1 MDCVNRLQLHWK
13 IHSPMHQTP
22 AVVAIDGP
30 AGAGKSTISRRVAA
44 QLGYTY
50 IDTGAMY
57 RCVALAALTRNIE
70 DIATLAREVRI
81 AFGPEQQIY
90 LNGQDVSAAIREP
103 RVSEAASKVSANPD
117 VRRAM
122 VEEQRRIAAGTSVV
136 MEGRDIGTVVF
147 PNAHVKIFLDADPL
161 VRARR
166 RAAELNAKG
175 IAADVND
182 IARQIRERDHRDA
195 TREDSPMIAAVD
207 AIRLDTSELSLEQV
221 EEAILNIV
229 RSRTRFKEG
238 SSS

>member
-1 MDCVNRLQLHWK
+1 
-13 IHSPMHQTP
+13 MHQTP

-57 RCVALAALTRNIE
+57 RCVALAALRGLDVSN
-70 DIATLAREVRI
+70 VRI
-81 AFGPEQQIY
+81 SFGAEQQVY
-90 LNGQDVSAAIREP
+90 LNGEDVTAAIRAP
-103 RVSEAASKVSANPD
+103 HVSEAASKVSANPE

-147 PNAHVKIFLDADPL
+147 PHAQVKIFLDADSL
-161 VRARR
+161 VRAQR

-175 IAADVND
+175 IAADVD
-182 IARQIRERDHRDA
+182 EIAQQIRDRDHRDA
-195 TREDSPMIAAVD
+195 TRADSPMIAAPD
-207 AIRLDTSELSLEQV
+207 AIHLDTSQLSLEQV
-221 EEAILNIV
+221 EAAILGIV
-229 RSRTRFKEG
+229 RG
-238 SSS
+238 IV

>member
-1 MDCVNRLQLHWK
+1 
-13 IHSPMHQTP
+13 MHPTP

-57 RCVALAALTRNIE
+57 RCVALAALR
-70 DIATLAREVRI
+70 
-81 AFGPEQQIY
+81 
-90 LNGQDVSAAIREP
+90 GQDVSQIRVSFGAEQQVYLNGEDVSPAIRDP
-103 RVSEAASKVSANPD
+103 RVSEAASKVSANPE

-147 PNAHVKIFLDADPL
+147 PNAQVKIYLDADPL

-166 RAAELNAKG
+166 RASELNAKG
-175 IAADVND
+175 IDADVD
-182 IARQIRERDHRDA
+182 EIAEQIRERDHRDA
-195 TREDSPMIAAVD
+195 TRADSPMIQAPDAV
-207 AIRLDTSELSLEQV
+207 RLDTSGLTMEQV
-221 EEAILNIV
+221 EEAILYIV
-229 RSRTRFKEG
+229 RNRIESKGT
-238 SSS
+238 SS